1 MDSTHL
7 HCAVL
12 GLGPLR
18 GVNARD
24 PKPPGGFVVTYSRRS
39 RISISTRRTR
49 RGHRS
54 TPTCQP
60 QRCVSVSPVFQSG
73 RRPGSPLTERAV
85 NFIVKE
91 AAERAGVD
99 PAAAILCYA
108 TPPPNTDYFIKAD
121 AVLPPVIELSGEGGG
136 LRCALWRAFSR
147 VPPISR

>member
-1 MDSTHL
+1 MKQ
-7 HCAVL
+7 
-12 GLGPLR
+12 GLLSSRDHPKAGRGPL
-18 GVNARD
+18 GCHQPA
-24 PKPPGGFVVTYSRRS
+24 SRS
-39 RISISTRRTR
+39 R
-49 RGHRS
+49 
-54 TPTCQP
+54 P
-60 QRCVSVSPVFQSG
+60 QLPAGGDAPASAPVFQSG

-136 LRCALWRAFSR
+136 LRCAVWRAFSR